1 MLLGINHL
9 LQTLLERF
17 GVLSLLALQTHTFRR
32 CNLRVLVRDI
42 FDRHGSVADDIH
54 GIRHLFRQLVSQ
66 LERRTQSLGVFIRE
80 RDDIGQLEDG
90 RVNGLSLS
98 LLLRRPCRWPC
109 CGRAPPGLRGRGV
122 FVVRTD
128 NSSPTRHHG
137 HSLGGMFGVATR
149 SSFFFGTKVDDVSGQ
164 TGGQSDRTRGCA
176 KILRHHLDGK
186 GEQGQGEEIKMRES

>member
-1 MLLGINHL
+1 MLLGVNHL

-17 GVLSLLALQTHTFRR
+17 GVLSPLALQTRVFRR

-42 FDRHGSVADDIH
+42 FDRNGSVADDIH
-54 GIRHLFRQLVSQ
+54 GIRHLLRQLVSQ

-109 CGRAPPGLRGRGV
+109 CGRASPGLRGRGV

-128 NSSPTRHHG
+128 NSSPTQHQYAVWG
-137 HSLGGMFGVATR
+137 DVWCGDAQAQLLLQ
-149 SSFFFGTKVDDVSGQ
+149 VDDVSGQ
-164 TGGQSDRTRGCA
+164 VGGQSDRTSGTFCD
-176 KILRHHLDGK
+176 IPTMGK
-186 GEQGQGEEIKMRES
+186 ASKDKVRK